1 MRLHLASRARATMC
15 TAARAARPNEACGL
29 LFGVHGDAGPH
40 VLAASVAANVAA
52 DPRRRFEVDPAHLIA
67 AQRAARNGGPAILG
81 VWHSH
86 PDGPPAPSAAD
97 RAGITDPA
105 WIWIIV
111 APPGLA
117 AFLPDASQPGGFR
130 PLLDAG
136 PALL

>member
-1 MRLHLASRARATMC
+1 MRLHLASGARHRMC

-29 LFGVHGDAGPH
+29 LFGRHREDGHH

-97 RAGITDPA
+97 RAGITDPS

-111 APPGLA
+111 APPDLA
-117 AFLPDASQPGGFR
+117 AFLPDASETSGFR

-136 PALL
+136 YALL